1 MHSAEGIG
9 HDMHAIFGGLGSAV
23 ALGMVASRAQ
33 ADARHAHLAR
43 CRAAARSAEADVLH
57 ATASQ
62 LRIRLEDA
70 AGDLG
75 FLRDELAER
84 DDEVAGLKADL
95 AAVCSLVREIRAG
108 RAA

>member
-1 MHSAEGIG
+1 MSAGENVSR
-9 HDMHAIFGGLGSAV
+9 DMHAIFGGIGSAV

-33 ADARHAHLAR
+33 ADARQAHIAR
-43 CRAAARSAEADVLH
+43 CRAAARGAEADVLH
-57 ATASQ
+57 AAASQ

-70 AGDLG
+70 AADLAT
-75 FLRDELAER
+75 LRDELTER
-84 DDEVAGLKADL
+84 DDEVATLKADL

>member
-1 MHSAEGIG
+1 MHSAERIG
-9 HDMHAIFGGLGSAV
+9 HDMHGILGGVGQ
-23 ALGMVASRAQ
+23 ALALSMMASRAQ
-33 ADARHAHLAR
+33 ADARQAHIAR
-43 CRAAARSAEADVLH
+43 CRAAARGAEADVLH

-70 AGDLG
+70 AADLAT
-75 FLRDELAER
+75 LRDELAER
-84 DDEVAGLKADL
+84 DDEVEALKADL

>member
-1 MHSAEGIG
+1 MNTAERVGY
-9 HDMHAIFGGLGSAV
+9 DMHAILGGIGQ
-23 ALGMVASRAQ
+23 ALALSMVTSRSNAEVRQ
-33 ADARHAHLAR
+33 ARAAR
-43 CRAAARSAEADVLH
+43 CRAAARGAEADVLH

-70 AGDLG
+70 SCDLA

-84 DDEVAGLKADL
+84 DDEVEALKADL
-95 AAVCSLVREIRAG
+95 AAVCGLVREIRAG